1 MNDIE
6 TWTLG
11 SPRLK
16 ATEAKYDGSLVLLHH
31 LRDHQQYKLLQV
43 ELDLDTGEEAEGEG
57 GEDEEE
63 GEAGEDQRGQT
74 GAVWVVWVG
83 ISMMITPTTMTLM
96 MMIRVLTAAP
106 KEILST
112 NAKCFPSQHSRLVF
126 RQKCFPH

>member
-16 ATEAKYDGSLVLLHH
+16 ATETKYDGSLVLLHH

-63 GEAGEDQRGQT
+63 GEAGEDQ
-74 GAVWVVWVG
+74 
-83 ISMMITPTTMTLM
+83 
-96 MMIRVLTAAP
+96 
-106 KEILST
+106 
-112 NAKCFPSQHSRLVF
+112 
-126 RQKCFPH
+126 